1 MSSTLINAAKAPA
14 LAFGEKNWDS
24 VRAAV
29 TSDYRYDEVATHRHV
44 DGADAF
50 VDLCKGWAA
59 AFPDSRPE
67 FHNAVASGNTVV
79 LELTWTGTHTGPL
92 ATPNGDVPPTGKS
105 INLRSV
111 QVVEVR
117 DGKAAS
123 TRQYFDM
130 ATMMSQLGLA
140 N

>member
-1 MSSTLINAAKAPA
+1 MSHLDKDLWNALSPLLHAA
-14 LAFGEKNWDS
+14 LDLDPTG
-24 VRAAV
+24 RAGLLA
-29 TSDYRYDEVATHRHV
+29 RATHRRV

-67 FHNAVASGNTVV
+67 FHNAVASGQTVV

-92 ATPNGDVPPTGKS
+92 ATPTGDVAPTGKS
-105 INLRSV
+105 INLRSI

-117 DGKAAS
+117 DGKAAG

-140 N
+140 T